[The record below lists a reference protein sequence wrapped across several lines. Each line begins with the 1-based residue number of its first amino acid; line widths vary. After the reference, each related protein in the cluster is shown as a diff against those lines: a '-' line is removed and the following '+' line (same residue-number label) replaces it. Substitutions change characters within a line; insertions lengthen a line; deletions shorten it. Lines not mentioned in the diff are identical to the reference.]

1 MPDAPRLFLI
11 DGHAL
16 AYRAYFALTRAGDG
30 SRWITKAGESTAGTY
45 GFVSVLLRLLESQA
59 PEYLAVSFDTGRT
72 FRDDLYP
79 EYKATRD
86 KMPDDLRLQLDR
98 IRQVVLAFGIPIL
111 EAEGFEADDV
121 LGTVARRAAEQ
132 GVRVVILSGDRDL
145 LQLVDDSIH
154 VELAGQKLSEAIDYG
169 PQDVFDKFGVSPGQ
183 LVDYKALVGDT
194 SDNIPGVKG
203 IGEKTAVGL
212 IQQYGSLEAIYQNLG
227 EVPERFRTKLEQ
239 GREQAYLSRR
249 LVTIELEVPIEF
261 DLEACRA
268 HDYDRARVVELF
280 RELEFRSLL
289 TRIAPEAEGPSRQ
302 MTLFAAPAAPTQPMG
317 TFHLIDN
324 AGGARVTLCTPA
336 GRGGDRRRCR
346 NHGHRRHP
354 RRPGGHLAGRRGRR
368 GLLPA
373 RRPPPSS
380 RRRATAASRRSRWMP
395 CAGR

>member
-145 LQLVDDSIH
+145 LQLVDDFDPRR
-154 VELAGQKLSEAIDYG
+154 AGRSEA
-169 PQDVFDKFGVSPGQ
+169 
-183 LVDYKALVGDT
+183 
-194 SDNIPGVKG
+194 
-203 IGEKTAVGL
+203 
-212 IQQYGSLEAIYQNLG
+212 LG
-227 EVPERFRTKLEQ
+227 GNRLWAAGRLRQVRRLARPADRLQ
-239 GREQAYLSRR
+239 GAGRRHQRQHSRR
-249 LVTIELEVPIEF
+249 QGH
-261 DLEACRA
+261 R
-268 HDYDRARVVELF
+268 
-280 RELEFRSLL
+280 RE
-289 TRIAPEAEGPSRQ
+289 
-302 MTLFAAPAAPTQPMG
+302 
-317 TFHLIDN
+317 
-324 AGGARVTLCTPA
+324 
-336 GRGGDRRRCR
+336 DRRRPDPAIR
-346 NHGHRRHP
+346 IARGDLPKPGRGAGTVPHQARARPRAGLFEPPAGDHRARGP
-354 RRPGGHLAGRRGRR
+354 DRVRPGG
-368 GLLPA
+368 LP
-373 RRPPPSS
+373 
-380 RRRATAASRRSRWMP
+380 RA
-395 CAGR
+395 

>member
-1 MPDAPRLFLI
+1 MRMPRLFLI
-11 DGHAL
+11 DD
-16 AYRAYFALTRAGDG
+16 RAPPRLLRPGAPAAEPLDHQGRGRRA
-30 SRWITKAGESTAGTY
+30 SL
-45 GFVSVLLRLLESQA
+45 VSVLLRLLESQA
-59 PEYLAVSFDTGRT
+59 PEYLAISFDTGRT

-121 LGTVARRAAEQ
+121 LGTIARRAAEQ

-154 VELAGQKLSEAIDYG
+154 VELAGQSSREAIDYG
-169 PQDVFDKFGVSPGQ
+169 PQAVFDKFGVSPGQ

-268 HDYDRARVVELF
+268 HEYDRARVVELF

-289 TRIAPEAEGPSRQ
+289 TRIAPEAEGPSRESLLQ
-302 MTLFAAPAAPTQPMG
+302 TSAAPPSPWAPSTSSTTWRRSSHSPLACGMRRRSPSMSRPRAPTPPAP
-317 TFHLIDN
+317 TWW
-324 AGGARVTLCTPA
+324 ASRWRSSPARATTCPSATSPISPA
-336 GRGGDRRRCR
+336 GRSCLSTRC
-346 NHGHRRHP
+346 
-354 RRPGGHLAGRRGRR
+354 
-368 GLLPA
+368 
-373 RRPPPSS
+373 
-380 RRRATAASRRSRWMP
+380 WMR
-395 CAGR
+395 CAGH